1 MKISSKGNALN
12 FGTIHKP
19 VSSFPGFSNDTRAI
33 YGGGI
38 LRPGATS
45 NIYIFNMFTQG
56 EATFFGDLT
65 QARYEFAGS
74 CSQTRGVFAGG
85 QLPDSPYPSVSTMD
99 FVTMAS
105 TGNAIDFGDMSKVA
119 RNLTSLSDC
128 HGGLGGF

>member
-1 MKISSKGNALN
+1 
-12 FGTIHKP
+12 
-19 VSSFPGFSNDTRAI
+19 
-33 YGGGI
+33 
-38 LRPGATS
+38 
-45 NIYIFNMFTQG
+45 MFTQG

-105 TGNAIDFGDMSKVA
+105 AGNATDFGNLVSAQKSLAGTSDNTRGVFAGGYISPATVNVMNFITIATAGNALDFGDLSTA
-119 RNLTSLSDC
+119 RRDLAGFSDS
-128 HGGLGGF
+128 HGGLE